1 MKILIS
7 ESQLRTIVEKSFAYH
22 VGDLEKNTDN
32 EFNKEKLKPY
42 YSESIVMIDSTRGT
56 GHFGSGMYFSTYNCK
71 GWEEKDYSQNYDE
84 KDPHVSDLH
93 KMKNGLYRV
102 DMDLYKNL
110 YRVKNYNQGLYLH
123 QTLKAFNNL
132 WGTGDSKN
140 YYPLKNNLEYLGL
153 KIPPYKELLKMV
165 EKAKSDKENG
175 SWSNRSDKYDPRSM
189 STRIMEYNGY
199 NGVNVSGIPELDNT
213 TYGSV
218 IYDISKWDE
227 DTERIPANK
236 VNNFCKMERSNAT
249 GAHYITDKTPWG
261 KTLEKNILDRLYD
274 GAVFGVKGAPSND
287 DFYLE
292 SIPEKLLPH
301 FFKIYKHFIND
312 YEFNMLN
319 SKIQNAYLNAL
330 PRKFIEGT
338 MEYHKIGID
347 LLPII
352 KNRFNY
358 IFNPNYKI
366 GGKSSRW
373 EHSEGTPLLNL
384 IFYNSF
390 SFDDNIIKQITDK
403 IESGSVKLSPE
414 QQEAYDDYKKEWD
427 EYNKI

>member
-22 VGDLEKNTDN
+22 VGDLEKNTGN
-32 EFNKEKLKPY
+32 EFNREKLEPY
-42 YSESIVMIDSTRGT
+42 YSESIVMMDGSRGT

-71 GWEEKDYSQNYDE
+71 GWEEKDYAQNYDE

-93 KMKNGLYRV
+93 KMRNYLYRV

-123 QTLKAFNNL
+123 QTLKAFNSL
-132 WGTGDSKN
+132 RSAGDSKN

-153 KIPPYKELLKMV
+153 KIPPYKELLKMI
-165 EKAKSDKENG
+165 EKAKSDREDG

-189 STRIMEYNGY
+189 STRIMEYNDY

-218 IYDISKWDE
+218 IYDISKWDK
-227 DTERIPANK
+227 DTEKIPSNK
-236 VNNFCKMERSNAT
+236 VDNFCKMEKSNAT
-249 GAHYITDKTPWG
+249 GADYITDKTPWG
-261 KTLEKNILDRLYD
+261 KTLEKSILDRLYD
-274 GAVFGVKGAPSND
+274 GKSFFAHGSPTKDP
-287 DFYLE
+287 FYLE

-312 YEFNMLN
+312 YEFNKLTPN
-319 SKIQNAYLNAL
+319 IQNAYLNAL
-330 PRKFIEGT
+330 PRKLIEGT
-338 MEYHKIGID
+338 MESHEIAND

-352 KNRFNY
+352 KNRFNF

-373 EHSEGTPLLNL
+373 EHKEGTPLLNL
-384 IFYNSF
+384 IFYRAN
-390 SFDDNIIKQITDK
+390 SFDDDIMKQITDK

-414 QQEAYDDYKKEWD
+414 QQEAYDNYTKDWGS
-427 EYNKI
+427 YNEI